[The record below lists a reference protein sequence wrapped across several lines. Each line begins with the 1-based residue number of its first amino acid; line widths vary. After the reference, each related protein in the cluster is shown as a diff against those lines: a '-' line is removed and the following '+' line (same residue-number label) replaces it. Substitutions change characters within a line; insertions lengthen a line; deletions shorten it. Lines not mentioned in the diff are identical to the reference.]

1 MSNLSGNDL
10 VYYKENNRIMS
21 GGFNINSILMNQ
33 NISPVLS
40 MNKSEQVGGNVS
52 NLFKSLAVPTGLL
65 YLHEKK
71 DKHKSF
77 EFYNQFGGKKKTVK
91 SEGKDT
97 KDTKEKGEKGE
108 EEVEEDEVE
117 EEVEDE
123 DSSSDSD
130 SSSSSN
136 SDSSSSS
143 ESDSSLNNDEVLTE
157 EVFKKCFDLVS
168 NKISQIN
175 SRNKKR
181 VSRKKDKKCN
191 NDKKKK
197 SRKNKLQKSELEE

>member
-77 EFYNQFGGKKKTVK
+77 
-91 SEGKDT
+91 
-97 KDTKEKGEKGE
+97 
-108 EEVEEDEVE
+108 
-117 EEVEDE
+117 
-123 DSSSDSD
+123 
-130 SSSSSN
+130 
-136 SDSSSSS
+136 
-143 ESDSSLNNDEVLTE
+143 
-157 EVFKKCFDLVS
+157 
-168 NKISQIN
+168 
-175 SRNKKR
+175 
-181 VSRKKDKKCN
+181 
-191 NDKKKK
+191 
-197 SRKNKLQKSELEE
+197 